1 MPVNLNKE
9 AVFFMLDNLSKR
21 RFGFCP
27 LILVIRAWPLFL
39 LIRIKG
45 DVVSMPLNLSKRRR
59 GPCACQ
65 SELKGPS
72 CLYVSISVKV
82 GVASVPVPVNLN

>member
-1 MPVNLNKE
+1 MPVNLNKVG
-9 AVFFMLDNLSKR
+9 VFFMLDNLSKR

-27 LILVIRAWPLFL
+27 LISVIGAWPLFL

-59 GPCACQ
+59 GCQ
-65 SELKGPS
+65 SELKEPL